1 MDFTE
6 QDKLAEFRD
15 AAKRWADA
23 NLEADWVDQEHR
35 TGTHHNPVL
44 HRRLAADGL
53 LAAGWPEQYGG
64 SDVDPALA
72 EAVFQEI
79 AGFGLRMDGWITTWM
94 VARTILQVG
103 SEELKQEVVPA
114 ALRGEVIIVLGYT
127 EPSCGSDV
135 AAAKTR
141 AARVQGDSG
150 GWVINGSKMFTSTAH
165 EASHV
170 FLLTRTSPD
179 KPKHRGLTLFLVPM
193 AADGVQC
200 QPIHTLGGQRT
211 NATYYGDVRVPDSAR
226 VGEVDGGW
234 GVMRVALVY
243 ERQGS
248 TARSGPTLA
257 EQFAAWAQQPGPDS
271 GALYD
276 SPATREALARIAIDD
291 EVSRLLNM
299 RMSWITEQGGLP
311 GVEGAMAK
319 LFSTEAAQRHH
330 AALLDL
336 LGADGV
342 LTGSGAPLSGLV
354 EHEFRNSVVSTIYGG
369 ASEILREIV
378 AERRLEL
385 PRSRPVN

>member
-6 QDKLAEFRD
+6 RDQLAGYRA
-15 AAKRWADA
+15 AAKLWADA
-23 NLEADWVDQEHR
+23 NLEVDWVEQEHR
-35 TGTHHNPVL
+35 TGTHHNRVL
-44 HRRLAADGL
+44 HHRLAADGL
-53 LAAGWPEQYGG
+53 LAAGWPQEYGG

-72 EAVFQEI
+72 EAIFQEI

-94 VARTILQVG
+94 VARTILHVG
-103 SEELKQEVVPA
+103 SEELKREVVPA

-141 AARVQGDSG
+141 AERAGGG
-150 GWVINGSKMFTSTAH
+150 GWIINGSKMFTSTAH

-193 AADGVQC
+193 DADGVQC

-211 NATYYGDVRVPDSAR
+211 NATYYDDVRVPDSAR

-276 SPATREALARIAIDD
+276 APATREALARIAIDD
-291 EVSRLLNM
+291 EVGRLLSL
-299 RMSWITEQGGLP
+299 RVGWITEQGGLP

-342 LTGSGAPLSGLV
+342 LTGPGAPLAGLV

-385 PRSRPVN
+385 PRSRPAD

>member
-6 QDKLAEFRD
+6 RDQLAGYRA
-15 AAKRWADA
+15 AAKQWADA
-23 NLEADWVDQEHR
+23 NLEVDWVEQEHR
-35 TGTHHNPVL
+35 TGTHHNRVL
-44 HRRLAADGL
+44 HHRLAADGL
-53 LAAGWPEQYGG
+53 LAAGWPQEYGG

-72 EAVFQEI
+72 EAIFQEI

-94 VARTILQVG
+94 VARTILHVG
-103 SEELKQEVVPA
+103 SEELKREVVPA

-141 AARVQGDSG
+141 AERDGGG
-150 GWVINGSKMFTSTAH
+150 GWIINGSKMFTSTAH

-193 AADGVQC
+193 DADGVQC

-248 TARSGPTLA
+248 TPRSGPTLA

-276 SPATREALARIAIDD
+276 APATREALARIAIDD
-291 EVSRLLNM
+291 EVGRLLSL
-299 RMSWITEQGGLP
+299 RVGWITEQGGLP

-342 LTGSGAPLSGLV
+342 LTGPGAPLAGLV

-385 PRSRPVN
+385 PRSRPAD